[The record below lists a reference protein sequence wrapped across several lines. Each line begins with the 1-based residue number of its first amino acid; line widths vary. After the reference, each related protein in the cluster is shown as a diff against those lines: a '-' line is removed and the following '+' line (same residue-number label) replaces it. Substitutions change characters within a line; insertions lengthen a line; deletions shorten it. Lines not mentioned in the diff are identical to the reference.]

1 MYLLISSLFIDSE
14 WPPLVRFFGPMR
26 HYFNPL
32 KDIDYKK
39 ARQLSEIFLYAFAAG
54 ETTR

>member
-39 ARQLSEIFLYAFAAG
+39 RGNCQRFLYAFAAG

>member
-39 ARQLSEIFLYAFAAG
+39 ARQLSEIFIRLRRS